1 MNLYRLVRRLRFL
14 FIEVIVPYQS
24 DPFMSCREQLSLDKD
39 VESSIEAAPAAAE
52 ITPFEDVCREFGD
65 PERLGQERAPGHR
78 PW

>member
-1 MNLYRLVRRLRFL
+1 MNLYRLVRRLRFF
-14 FIEVIVPYQS
+14 FIEVIVPHQS
-24 DPFMSCREQLSLDKD
+24 DPFMSCREQLSLDKG

-52 ITPFEDVCREFGD
+52 ITPFEDVGD